1 MLATYRFSRYF
12 DSVLLWTALSKS
24 GSIADRSCEMAKK
37 AKEKKQATK
46 ATANRD
52 DLRKRELLRIT
63 EAASILG
70 ESRANVYLRI
80 RRGEVKAIQFGKTLR
95 IHAPSLF
102 ALIDKLVAGE
112 AA

>member
-37 AKEKKQATK
+37 TKEKKQAK
-46 ATANRD
+46 ASANRD